1 MMEAPDHRT
10 LEEREREVVEEFGLF
25 DDWMDKYEH
34 LIELGKDLPPIP
46 AQYKNE
52 EHLIRGC
59 QSQMWLHGEPKGE
72 RVEFSADSEALIAKG
87 LAALLVRV
95 LSGLPAKQIAEAEL
109 QFLDEIGLKDHLSP
123 TRANGL
129 LSMVK
134 QMKLYGL
141 AHASHLASQN

>member
-1 MMEAPDHRT
+1 MSE
-10 LEEREREVVEEFGLF
+10 LETREREIVEEFELF

-34 LIELGKDLPPIP
+34 LIELGKDLPPIDER
-46 AQYKNE
+46 YRDE

-59 QSQMWLHGEPKGE
+59 QSQLWLHGEPEGE
-72 RVEFSADSEALIAKG
+72 RVRFTADSEAIISKG

-109 QFLDEIGLKDHLSP
+109 KFLDEIGLKYHLSP